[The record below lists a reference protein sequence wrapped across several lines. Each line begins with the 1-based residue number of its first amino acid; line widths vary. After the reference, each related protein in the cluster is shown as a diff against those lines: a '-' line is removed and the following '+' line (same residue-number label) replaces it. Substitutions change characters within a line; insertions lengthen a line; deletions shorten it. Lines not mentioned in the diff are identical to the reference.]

1 MSFTTLDTW
10 YKWNYEAYHWPN
22 GSFGSFLNMSWKTW
36 MNLLVNPIF
45 ERWPPRNTSSGI
57 RPRDKE
63 GKAASKGNV
72 IKQVYRWA
80 PAEFNSPEE
89 LCKPIQNACLKVIA
103 PARKETGE
111 YLDTNCISLE
121 MGSAPGRHFWYFEPP
136 RLVGCAG
143 SSIQH
148 KLKGRQ
154 LKVGWSTVN

>member
-1 MSFTTLDTW
+1 
-10 YKWNYEAYHWPN
+10 
-22 GSFGSFLNMSWKTW
+22 

-80 PAEFNSPEE
+80 PVEFNSPEE
-89 LCKPIQNACLKVIA
+89 LCKPIQNACLKVIP

-111 YLDTNCISLE
+111 YLDTDCISLE

-154 LKVGWSTVN
+154 LKVRPARWQPPSQDGTVRKMGRDRHILQAKWIMS